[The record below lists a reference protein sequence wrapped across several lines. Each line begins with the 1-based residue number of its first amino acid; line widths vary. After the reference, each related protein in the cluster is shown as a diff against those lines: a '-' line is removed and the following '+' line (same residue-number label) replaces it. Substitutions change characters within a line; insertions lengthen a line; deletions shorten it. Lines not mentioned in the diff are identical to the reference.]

1 MTDTPRRIIVGLLPS
16 GGAVTYV
23 AEGEVDPVAR
33 MIAQAGAELDRQLAA
48 EVRAAA
54 AKAAD
59 IERARGMRGAR
70 NMRRLKRAMRAVFG
84 RGRGP

>member
-1 MTDTPRRIIVGLLPS
+1 MTDTPRRTIIVGLLPS
-16 GGAVTYV
+16 ADAVYV
-23 AEGEVDPVAR
+23 AEGAEDPVAI
-33 MIAQAGAELDRQLAA
+33 MIREASAELDRQRDAA
-48 EVRAAA
+48 ERAAA

-84 RGRGP
+84 RRGP